1 MSFVVAG
8 IIDILQ
14 SFGMTKRLEHSLKS
28 LFHDGDTVS
37 VHRPSF
43 YAARFK
49 KFMVRRKNALTT
61 SRKCRRFD
69 WRNVVIKYFVATVPY
84 FKDIFKGSIWVILFL
99 YEKGSDMG
107 KNQDPR

>member
-1 MSFVVAG
+1 MSFVVTG

-49 KFMVRRKNALTT
+49 KFMVRNASTN
-61 SRKCRRFD
+61 F
-69 WRNVVIKYFVATVPY
+69 
-84 FKDIFKGSIWVILFL
+84 FKSL
-99 YEKGSDMG
+99 
-107 KNQDPR
+107 